1 MKIIENIING
11 VPSKYKVSYK
21 PITNV
26 LINELPKQVQD
37 QIADLFITSRQDP
50 PRAIPIL
57 QQLINQYPHIPQLYN
72 FITTAYSLL
81 DDYEMAERFAIES
94 CQKHPDY
101 LFAKINYAEIC
112 LQNDEYYKVP
122 VIFNQKMNLQLLY
135 PERNEFHLTEV
146 IGFSGVCGIYY
157 CKIGDRL
164 SAATHY
170 QTLEKTSSDSPMA
183 KRLLALLHHQV
194 T

>member
-81 DDYEMAERFAIES
+81 DDYEM
-94 CQKHPDY
+94 
-101 LFAKINYAEIC
+101 
-112 LQNDEYYKVP
+112 
-122 VIFNQKMNLQLLY
+122 
-135 PERNEFHLTEV
+135 
-146 IGFSGVCGIYY
+146 
-157 CKIGDRL
+157 
-164 SAATHY
+164 
-170 QTLEKTSSDSPMA
+170 
-183 KRLLALLHHQV
+183 
-194 T
+194 